1 MPDLRRLEVEFI
13 ISRQQNGAK
22 RKVKESKIFL
32 YLHGGIVDSE
42 RVLFKCKTK
51 PRTYETKIKIG
62 YPIQKKV
69 PLTQWSLAMCVA
81 NRLHK

>member
-1 MPDLRRLEVEFI
+1 MPDLRRLEVEIFLYLH
-13 ISRQQNGAK
+13 GGM
-22 RKVKESKIFL
+22 EFL

-69 PLTQWSLAMCVA
+69 PLTQWSLGMCVA